1 MKKVSHVHVF
11 RHGARVIYIYHIY
24 DKLNLKKLEENA
36 KLINNNQARVT
47 VTLFCCNLKQNPL
60 NFECLE
66 TFNSHQIIF
75 TVALKENQYMLS

>member
-36 KLINNNQARVT
+36 KLINNN
-47 VTLFCCNLKQNPL
+47 
-60 NFECLE
+60 
-66 TFNSHQIIF
+66 
-75 TVALKENQYMLS
+75 